1 VSRIVYVNGRYLPYA
16 QATVHVEDRGFQ
28 FADGV
33 YEVCE
38 IRDGRIIDE
47 DRHIGRLNRSL
58 RELSIASPMCDGAL
72 RIVIT
77 EVLRRNRVRH
87 GTVYLQVTRGAA
99 RRDFVFPDENT
110 APTLVVT
117 ARSVDPSKGQDTAE
131 KGIAVVTVPESRWS
145 RVDIK
150 TVGLLPNVLAKMA
163 AKEAGAREA
172 WFVDRDGYV
181 TEGGSSNAWILSK
194 DGVLITRPA
203 ESGILRG
210 ITRTTLFDLAESQ
223 GLNIE
228 ERGFTVEE
236 ALNAREAF
244 ITSATTIVTPVVRIN
259 STVIGEGKPGPLAMG
274 LREKFHS
281 VAASRAI

>member
-1 VSRIVYVNGRYLPYA
+1 VSRIVYVNGRYVPYA

-38 IRDGRIIDE
+38 VRAGRIVDE
-47 DRHIGRLNRSL
+47 ERHLARLNRSL
-58 RELSIASPMCDGAL
+58 RELSITPPMSDAAL
-72 RIVIT
+72 RVVIS
-77 EVLRRNRVRH
+77 EVLRRNMVRD
-87 GTVYLQVTRGAA
+87 GAVYLQVTRGTA
-99 RRDFVFPDENT
+99 RRDFVFPDPDVV
-110 APTLVVT
+110 PTLVVT
-117 ARSVDPSKGQDTAE
+117 ARSVDPSKGQNTAE
-131 KGIAVVTVPESRWS
+131 QGIAVVTVPESRWT

-150 TVGLLPNVLAKMA
+150 TIGLLPNVLAKMQ

-181 TEGGSSNAWILSK
+181 TEGGSSNAWIVSESN
-194 DGVLITRPA
+194 VLITRPA

-210 ITRTTLFDLAESQ
+210 ITRTTLFDLAQAQ
-223 GLNIE
+223 GLKIE
-228 ERGFTVEE
+228 ERGFTVDE

-244 ITSATTIVTPVVRIN
+244 ITSATTIVTPVIRID
-259 STVIGEGKPGPLAMG
+259 STVIGGGKPGPLAMR

-281 VAASRAI
+281 VAASRPI